1 MENEQKYTLK
11 KQCGKAQIDYV
22 EKWAQ
27 QCDYAV
33 TLQTWLPS
41 VGCAVKDATQRA
53 MLRNMTTAQRIQFI
67 SNSFYKLRV
76 KLNRALTGNGWLR
89 KNELMPTVFCAI
101 EGATNDYDFNRTLH
115 IHAAF
120 GNLPKALTREM
131 LEDAIRQIWTATD
144 AGVDDIVVKA
154 MYLGNER
161 NWGNYLS
168 KETHIG
174 KFDCI
179 DYTNTQAAQHVLA
192 QIGK

>member
-11 KQCGKAQIDYV
+11 QQCRKAQIDYV

-33 TLQTWLPS
+33 TLQTWLPC
-41 VGCAVKDATQRA
+41 VGYAVKDATQRA

-89 KNELMPTVFCAI
+89 KNELMPTVLCAI

-120 GNLPKALTREM
+120 GNLPEALTREM

-174 KFDCI
+174 NFDCI